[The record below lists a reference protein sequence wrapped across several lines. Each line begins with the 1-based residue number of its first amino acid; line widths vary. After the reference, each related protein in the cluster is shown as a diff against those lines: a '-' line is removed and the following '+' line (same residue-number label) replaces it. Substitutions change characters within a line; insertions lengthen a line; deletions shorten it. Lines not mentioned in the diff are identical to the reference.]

1 MNAICLVV
9 AGVLRATLPT
19 NEVTIAWLHSVEK
32 IRWVERYRV
41 EHDALRLIEARIEG
55 SGAGMDPPSD
65 ATFAGGGWTW
75 HPAVDPLPHVRLTVS
90 PFARDYDVCDGD
102 RCRTLTSIIA
112 SGSPSSNARGRIE
125 VVDMQACRRANG

>member
-41 EHDALRLIEARIEG
+41 ERDALRLVEAHIEG
-55 SGAGMDPPSD
+55 SGAGMDPPPD

-75 HPAVDPLPHVRLTVS
+75 HPAAGPLPQVRLTVS
-90 PFARDYDVCDGD
+90 PFAR
-102 RCRTLTSIIA
+102 TFL
-112 SGSPSSNARGRIE
+112 RIFIP
-125 VVDMQACRRANG
+125 

>member
-19 NEVTIAWLHSVEK
+19 N
-32 IRWVERYRV
+32 
-41 EHDALRLIEARIEG
+41 
-55 SGAGMDPPSD
+55 
-65 ATFAGGGWTW
+65 
-75 HPAVDPLPHVRLTVS
+75 
-90 PFARDYDVCDGD
+90 VCDGD

-112 SGSPSSNARGRIE
+112 SGSPSDARGRIE